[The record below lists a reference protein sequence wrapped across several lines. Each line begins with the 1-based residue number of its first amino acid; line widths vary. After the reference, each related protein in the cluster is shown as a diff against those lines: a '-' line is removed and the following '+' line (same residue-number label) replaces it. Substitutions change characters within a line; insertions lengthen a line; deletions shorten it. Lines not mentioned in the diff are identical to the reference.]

1 MKKRVGANNC
11 SLGANC
17 KNTCISRAD
26 TCRVTKENPGVSVA
40 ATKIKGDLKPL
51 PKGLKSVAWGRFKI
65 FTTGHEKL
73 AEKADMILM
82 SKADSSHVSELK
94 KLFPNKEF
102 ASVDKG
108 IFNFLAQFNKPIP
121 ELILGADNKDLG
133 DNILKN
139 KLAKKVTY
147 IAREK
152 GAVSS
157 SEARTLFQAGR
168 TPQQMVDLGFFSSLK
183 AAEYGFQR
191 WKNGF

>member
-1 MKKRVGANNC
+1 MKKKAKNC
-11 SLGANC
+11 ELGANC
-17 KNTCISRAD
+17 KNTCISRLD
-26 TCRVTKENPGVSVA
+26 TCRVTKENPKVAVA

-51 PKGLKSVAWGRFKI
+51 PKGLHSVAWGRFKI

-73 AEKADMILM
+73 AEKADMVLM
-82 SKADSSHVSELK
+82 SKADQLHVSELK

-102 ASVDKG
+102 ASADKG

-121 ELILGADNKDLG
+121 ELILGADNKELG
-133 DNILKN
+133 DNILKH

-183 AAEYGFQR
+183 SAEYGFQR
-191 WKNGF
+191 WKDGF